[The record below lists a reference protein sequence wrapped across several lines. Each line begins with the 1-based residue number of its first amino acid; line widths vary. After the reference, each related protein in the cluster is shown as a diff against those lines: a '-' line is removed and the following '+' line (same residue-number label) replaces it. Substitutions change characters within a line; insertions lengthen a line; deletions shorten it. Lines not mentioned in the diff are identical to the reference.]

1 MEGVGRMLPS
11 QTGAATRP
19 STVAPMTRP
28 QPQRL
33 EAVVQPQQQAALRHK
48 QVKHWHMRFWAFSF
62 HLLGYHFPWK
72 LLLKVGLATD
82 FQALGSIHG
91 SSNMHR

>member
-48 QVKHWHMRFWAFSF
+48 QVRHWHMRVFFPLTGLSLSMETVTEGWFS
-62 HLLGYHFPWK
+62 Y
-72 LLLKVGLATD
+72 
-82 FQALGSIHG
+82 
-91 SSNMHR
+91 